1 MSSIT
6 IFKFFFLLSSFKHRA
21 LRPST
26 KGLPKALY
34 QSVNQYS
41 NVFFSQIQIHQ
52 RDDLQFS
59 FRSTM
64 GEWKDFIFQFMKDMI
79 YGTYGIS
86 VKLVIAPCGVEL
98 VWFNWF
104 SLNLWWIL
112 VITFLVI
119 SELRGLMVDREAWH
133 AAIHGV
139 AKSRTWLSY
148 WTELNKP
155 MWVTPTWGKLK
166 VWGFEPD

>member
-1 MSSIT
+1 MSINITHTPDDLSCYLYVISLPRITAILISVTIPLKLYLTHFSLFCILFTWNKCMSSIT
-6 IFKFFFLLSSFKHRA
+6 IFKFFFLLSSFKYRA

-26 KGLPKALY
+26 KGLPKALH

-64 GEWKDFIFQFMKDMI
+64 GEWKDFIFQITKDMI

-86 VKLVIAPCGVEL
+86 LFCQTSDRTMWDRV
-98 VWFNWF
+98 
-104 SLNLWWIL
+104 SLI
-112 VITFLVI
+112 
-119 SELRGLMVDREAWH
+119 
-133 AAIHGV
+133 
-139 AKSRTWLSY
+139 
-148 WTELNKP
+148 
-155 MWVTPTWGKLK
+155 
-166 VWGFEPD
+166 